1 LTSLVATG
9 ATECCAAMPA
19 ATVMRMATRDGASAL
34 GLDAQIGSLE
44 PGKCADA
51 IAVDLGSFEQLPCY
65 DPSSQL
71 LQVAGRDQVSDV
83 WLAGERLFPDPALTH
98 LSALDLP

>member
-1 LTSLVATG
+1 
-9 ATECCAAMPA
+9 
-19 ATVMRMATRDGASAL
+19 MATIDGASAL

-71 LQVAGRDQVSDV
+71 LHVAGRDQVSDV
-83 WLAGERLFPDPALTH
+83 WVAGERLVADRAMTH
-98 LSALDLP
+98 LDALELAALARLWQDRLQ